1 MSSCSFAS
9 FLQFRNND
17 YSPRSTHSHHQHQIE
32 GPSSFAPLVSPLD
45 LSSAPSSSS
54 SSNPFSPTESNCSA
68 SSSSSGSDAASPHKR
83 HRAHSPDSNSTT
95 NSFPSLH
102 SFSGEFGTSSF
113 PFSYNSSSSSS
124 AATLNLPSLDQIIAS
139 PQPTPLPVR
148 SILCTSSSP
157 TSSAADTPLS
167 SPPPTRPVSRRSSTS
182 KSVRFARCTNASVFP
197 THSTLEY
204 DRSPIIPTCEAQ
216 SLELKRSC
224 SAEGEAEGGGWIK
237 CVEREKVA
245 GAATSG
251 TSTGGGGAGGAGL
264 GVNRPKLPKNSPSM
278 ENPVEGVHGLIEG
291 GFFVGEERDQPIG
304 GAGGGVTT
312 MTGVPGVGVI
322 TEDIE
327 LEDEALELEDEM
339 LVDDS
344 TETVDDDDDEDD
356 AGYERDNEPDQDVTP
371 RRGSIQD
378 DSSASSSSSSSD
390 EDIELPPS
398 SAESVEPGG
407 GGPYG
412 SSSCSNASSSTSSI
426 SHQHRTRG
434 DSSSPEM
441 SATTVDE
448 GDDSSDERERER
460 ERERVVKE
468 EKALKKKQRFGLCSL
483 GKYTRQDVFGT
494 HDSLGGF

>member
-9 FLQFRNND
+9 FLQFRN
-17 YSPRSTHSHHQHQIE
+17 SQRPTHATAGVTSGSKTE
-32 GPSSFAPLVSPLD
+32 GPSSFAAPPLMSPLD
-45 LSSAPSSSS
+45 LSSTAHPPLSSH
-54 SSNPFSPTESNCSA
+54 PFSPTSSNCS
-68 SSSSSGSDAASPHKR
+68 SSSFGSDSASPHKR
-83 HRAHSPDSNSTT
+83 HRAHSPDSNPG

-102 SFSGEFGTSSF
+102 SFSSEFGTSSF
-113 PFSYNSSSSSS
+113 PFSSFTGGVVSI
-124 AATLNLPSLDQIIAS
+124 PSVESVIAS

-148 SILCTSSSP
+148 SILCASSSP
-157 TSSAADTPLS
+157 PSSAVDTPLS

-197 THSTLEY
+197 THSTEEY
-204 DRSPIIPTCEAQ
+204 DRSPIIPTCGAQ

-224 SAEGEAEGGGWIK
+224 SAEGDEDEGGGWIK
-237 CVEREKVA
+237 CVEREKVVA
-245 GAATSG
+245 
-251 TSTGGGGAGGAGL
+251 GGGGGTGGA
-264 GVNRPKLPKNSPSM
+264 KLPKNSPNM

-291 GFFVGEERDQPIG
+291 GFFVGEERDQLANTSNG
-304 GAGGGVTT
+304 TAVVT
-312 MTGVPGVGVI
+312 GIPGVGVI

-327 LEDEALELEDEM
+327 LEDETLLELGDEM

-344 TETVDDDDDEDD
+344 TETVDDDDDDGD
-356 AGYERDNEPDQDVTP
+356 RIVPDQDATP

-378 DSSASSSSSSSD
+378 DSSSSSE

-398 SAESVEPGG
+398 SAESS
-407 GGPYG
+407 GPYG
-412 SSSCSNASSSTSSI
+412 SSSSNASSSTSSI
-426 SHQHRTRG
+426 GHHQRTRG

-441 SATTVDE
+441 SATTVEE
-448 GDDSSDERERER
+448 GDSADER

-468 EKALKKKQRFGLCSL
+468 EKAAVALKKKQRFGLCSL

>member
-9 FLQFRNND
+9 FLQFRSNN
-17 YSPRSTHSHHQHQIE
+17 HHARDGHAVGTSE
-32 GPSSFAPLVSPLD
+32 GPSSSFVAPPLMSPLD
-45 LSSAPSSSS
+45 LSASGPSP
-54 SSNPFSPTESNCSA
+54 SSNPFSPTGSKC
-68 SSSSSGSDAASPHKR
+68 SSSSLGSDSASPHKR
-83 HRAHSPDSNSTT
+83 HRAHSPDSRVPHHHYLDSNSY
-95 NSFPSLH
+95 PSLA
-102 SFSGEFGTSSF
+102 SFSSEFGSSF
-113 PFSYNSSSSSS
+113 PFSYPGG
-124 AATLNLPSLDQIIAS
+124 TITLPSVESVIAS

-157 TSSAADTPLS
+157 TSSAVDTPLS

-197 THSTLEY
+197 THSTEEY
-204 DRSPIIPTCEAQ
+204 DRSPIVPTCEAQ

-224 SAEGEAEGGGWIK
+224 SAEGDRDEGGGWIK

-245 GAATSG
+245 AAAQQQLLSAN
-251 TSTGGGGAGGAGL
+251 GGGHSSL
-264 GVNRPKLPKNSPSM
+264 LPKNAPNL

-291 GFFVGEERDQPIG
+291 GFFVGEERDQVANAP
-304 GAGGGVTT
+304 ASVVVT
-312 MTGVPGVGVI
+312 GIPGVGVI

-327 LEDEALELEDEM
+327 LEEEALELEDEM

-344 TETVDDDDDEDD
+344 AETVDDDDNDEEDV
-356 AGYERDNEPDQDVTP
+356 AVPDQDTP

-378 DSSASSSSSSSD
+378 DSASSSSSE

-398 SAESVEPGG
+398 SVDSHQG

-412 SSSCSNASSSTSSI
+412 SNSSCASSSTSSI
-426 SHQHRTRG
+426 GHMTRG
-434 DSSSPEM
+434 DSASPDM

-448 GDDSSDERERER
+448 DSGGEDEQ

-468 EKALKKKQRFGLCSL
+468 EREKVALKKKQRFGLCSL

-494 HDSLGGF
+494 YDSLGGF